1 MTESFGDPAFSDR
14 SFTDLISEIVHSE
27 TLGPTEKREALEKL
41 CAMMKMEIEENQK
54 TLAANESLIHS
65 YDEEIAENERK
76 LADLTEIVDKFSR
89 ITGHSE

>member
-1 MTESFGDPAFSDR
+1 M
-14 SFTDLISEIVHSE
+14 SEHYQQ
-27 TLGPTEKREALEKL
+27 RA
-41 CAMMKMEIEENQK
+41 MKMVDGV
-54 TLAANESLIHS
+54 LDAPESNRIGDVARGA

>member
-1 MTESFGDPAFSDR
+1 MAESFTNR
-14 SFTDLISEIVHSE
+14 INEIIHSE
-27 TLGPTEKREALEKL
+27 TLAPTEKRAALEQL
-41 CAMMKMEIEENQK
+41 CAMMKTEIEENQK
-54 TLAANESLIHS
+54 TLAANQSLIHS